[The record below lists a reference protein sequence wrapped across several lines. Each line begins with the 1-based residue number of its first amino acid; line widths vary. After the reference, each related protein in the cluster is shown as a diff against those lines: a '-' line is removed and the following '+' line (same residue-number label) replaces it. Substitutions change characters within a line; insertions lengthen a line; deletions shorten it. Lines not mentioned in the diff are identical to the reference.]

1 MQGVCAM
8 TEKLYYLDSHMQE
21 FTARIADVDMDEK
34 GILIALDRTAFF
46 PEGGGQLPDT
56 GFIAQSRVSD
66 VQEKDGII
74 WHRCSDPLPVGAEV
88 PCRIDWPQR
97 IRRMHSHSG
106 EHIVSG
112 VAHRLYGCD
121 NVGFHMGEEAMTI
134 DFNLELS
141 WDELMEVEKRAN
153 EAVRKDL
160 PVKAW
165 LPEQEDLH
173 FLAFRSKLEL
183 TENVR
188 VVEIEGYD
196 LCACCAPHVSRTGE
210 IGVIKILD
218 STRHRG
224 GVRISLIC
232 GEDAY
237 NDYRLRQES
246 VTEISRLLSAK
257 REDVAPAVQRILR
270 DNLAMKE
277 KCDRLSMELVR
288 VKAEAA
294 ESTEGS
300 ICVFDSVLDEVAQR
314 ELTNL
319 LMEKCGRLACVF
331 CGSDEE
337 GWRYIIGSKNI
348 DLRKNTKAVNAAI
361 EGRGGGSVQMIQG
374 RAMGK
379 KSTIEENIKNLQL

>member
-1 MQGVCAM
+1 MQGVISM

-34 GILIALDRTAFF
+34 GILIALDKTAFF

-196 LCACCAPHVSRTGE
+196 LCACCAPHVSFTGE
-210 IGVIKILD
+210 IGMIKILD
-218 STRHRG
+218 SMRHRG
-224 GVRISLIC
+224 GVRVTLIC

-246 VTEISRLLSAK
+246 VTEISRLLSSK
-257 REDVAPAVQRILR
+257 REDVAGAVQRLLR
-270 DNLAMKE
+270 ENQSMRE

-288 VKAEAA
+288 VKAEA
-294 ESTEGS
+294 STPTEGS
-300 ICVFDSVLDEVAQR
+300 ICLFDSVLDDIAQR
-314 ELTNL
+314 ELVNL
-319 LMEKCGRLACVF
+319 LMEKCGALACVF
-331 CGSDEE
+331 CGNDDE
-337 GWRYIIGSKNI
+337 GYRYIIGSKSI
-348 DLRKNTKAVNAAI
+348 DLRKNSKTINAAI

-374 RAMGK
+374 RATGK
-379 KSTIEENIKNLQL
+379 KDIIEENIKNLQL